1 MAAQSMLQPALLQ
14 PAGPDRA
21 QLSGDLTHKTVVDV
35 LPQGLAL
42 LQQAGDEWTVSLQ
55 GVGQVSSAGVAL
67 LLEWLRAAT
76 ALNKA
81 LYIECLPEHM
91 EPIIRIS
98 DLEPVFSP
106 LLRPAA

>member
-1 MAAQSMLQPALLQ
+1 MVQPQTARLQATGPQQAL
-14 PAGPDRA
+14 
-21 QLSGDLTHKTVVDV
+21 LSGDLTHKTVVDV

-81 LYIECLPEHM
+81 LYIECLPQHM

>member
-1 MAAQSMLQPALLQ
+1 MAAQSTLQPALLQ
-14 PAGPDRA
+14 PAGRARA
-21 QLSGDLTHKTVVDV
+21 QLSADLTHQTVVDG

-42 LQQAGDEWTVSLQ
+42 LQQAGGDWTVKLQ
-55 GVGQVSSAGVAL
+55 EVGRVSSVGVAL

-98 DLEPVFSP
+98 DLEPVFGP
-106 LLRPAA
+106 WLRPAA